1 MNQPPVQLL
10 EWDSEFLGFRVGRLA
25 VQQLSVAHLAT
36 LMDQSRAAGFRLIY
50 LIADPA
56 DAITAATANRA
67 GVWLAD
73 CKVTFARETNIPLS
87 VKAATTTGSG
97 VILNATMVTPRSE
110 KLAWQSGEFS
120 RFRRDVQFAP
130 HVFMDLYR
138 RWLQA
143 SFTGELAQVVLTY
156 LSPTTGDE
164 TGLLTL
170 AEEQAGAARIGLFAV
185 DSAVR
190 RQGIGQQLVEAAR
203 KQAQHWNCSY
213 LQVVTQYDNG
223 PACRFYQQCGFE
235 LVREEYLYHLW
246 L

>member
-1 MNQPPVQLL
+1 MNHPPVQLL

-56 DAITAATANRA
+56 DATTAATANRA

-73 CKVTFARETNIPLS
+73 RKVTFARETNIPLP
-87 VKAATTTGSG
+87 VGAATAAGSG
-97 VILNATMVTPRSE
+97 AILNATMATPQSE

-130 HVFMDLYR
+130 HVLVDLYR
-138 RWLQA
+138 QWLQA

-170 AEEQAGAARIGLFAV
+170 AEQAGVARIGLLAV
-185 DSAVR
+185 DSAAR
-190 RQGIGQQLVEAAR
+190 RQGIGQQLLEAAR
-203 KQAQHWNCSY
+203 KQAQRWNCSY
-213 LQVVTQYDNG
+213 LQVVTQCDNE

-235 LVREEYLYHLW
+235 LVQEEYIYHLW

>member
-1 MNQPPVQLL
+1 MNQPSVQLL

-25 VQQLSVAHLAT
+25 VQQLSVARLVI

-56 DAITAATANRA
+56 DATTVATANRA

-73 CKVTFARETNIPLS
+73 RKVTFARKTNIPLP
-87 VKAATTTGSG
+87 VRATTAVGSG
-97 VILNATMVTPRSE
+97 DILNATVVTPRLE

-130 HVFMDLYR
+130 HVFVDLYR
-138 RWLQA
+138 QWLQA

-170 AEEQAGAARIGLFAV
+170 AKQVGAARIGLLAV
-185 DSAVR
+185 DSAAR

-213 LQVVTQYDNG
+213 LQVVTQCDNG

-235 LVREEYLYHLW
+235 LVQEEYIYHLW